1 QAPYGVPQPPPP
13 GGGSGKTIG
22 IVLGAVAVVAAIA
35 VGAWLVLGNGGGSGG
50 SDIADDGAHTLSTPA
65 TVLTDYKK
73 SGSAEGD
80 GFSEDDVRDAEKHGV
95 KNAKDVSATYQS
107 GEATDYLNMKMINF
121 MGVYGDIDDP
131 EKVVDAM
138 FKEMQKSA
146 ATDSDGEAVGSP
158 KAYTPAGLDGAV
170 LKCQETKVSD
180 SSGSGPSSIS
190 MPVCIWGDHSTLG
203 VVIPI
208 DMADAMAGKAA
219 DLSGAADMTAKLR
232 KEVRVKA

>member
-1 QAPYGVPQPPPP
+1 M
-13 GGGSGKTIG
+13 
-22 IVLGAVAVVAAIA
+22 AAIA
-35 VGAWLVLGNGGGSGG
+35 VGAYLVIGGGGNGGGG
-50 SDIADDGAHTLSTPA
+50 SDIADDGAHTLTTPA

-73 SGSAEGD
+73 SASSGGD
-80 GFSEDDVRDAEKHGV
+80 GFSADDVKDAEKHGV

-107 GEATDYLNMKMINF
+107 GDATNYLAMKMVNF

-138 FKEMQKSA
+138 FTEMKKSA
-146 ATDSDGEAVGSP
+146 DEASEGEAVGSP
-158 KAYTPAGLDGAV
+158 KAFTPAGLDGAV

-203 VVIPI
+203 VVIPV
-208 DMADAMAGKAA
+208 DMADAMSGKAA